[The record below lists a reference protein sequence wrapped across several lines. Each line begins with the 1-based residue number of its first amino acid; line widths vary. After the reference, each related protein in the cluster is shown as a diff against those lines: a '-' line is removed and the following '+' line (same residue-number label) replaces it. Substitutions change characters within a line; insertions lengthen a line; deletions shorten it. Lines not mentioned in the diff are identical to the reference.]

1 MPPAGSP
8 IGKAVNISING
19 TLIAIL
25 TSDDDQYI
33 DHVFEVLVNGT
44 IGLAVLEF

>member
-1 MPPAGSP
+1 MPPASSP

-19 TLIAIL
+19 TQIAII
-25 TSDDDQYI
+25 TCNDDQYI
-33 DHVFEVLVNGT
+33 DHVFEILVNGT